1 MKAILLLIALSAPG
15 LPKAENDLSANER
28 LWNAASPRSYA
39 FIAEYSCFCP
49 VLRQRQVL
57 FEIDNGEV
65 VRIQADDGT
74 DLSNNATVLRIGTTV
89 PEMFSFIREVFEANP
104 VSMSFE
110 YDEVLGYPTQIY
122 IDYTLERDTDLGFR
136 ITQLLVTEE

>member
-1 MKAILLLIALSAPG
+1 
-15 LPKAENDLSANER
+15 
-28 LWNAASPRSYA
+28 
-39 FIAEYSCFCP
+39 
-49 VLRQRQVL
+49 L
-57 FEIDNGEV
+57 FEIVNGEV

-89 PEMFSFIREVFEANP
+89 PEMFSFIREVIEANP